1 MSCESS
7 KEPVKVYCVN
17 EGLRNSIGTNTDNIY
32 ASCDFIPLETTNEC
46 ILGRNPSV
54 IFADNKNYI
63 IKSDN
68 NVYVYDANGRF
79 LGEVGRYGKGH
90 GEHGKITSCF
100 YAPQNGIIYICSLG
114 NEIYTY
120 KLDGEFIKKI
130 VIKNHEDCITRA
142 FELIDNNKL
151 IGIRY
156 VYKQI
161 GLQCY
166 ASIYDG
172 NGNIEHDY
180 LLYTDKLTFQQST
193 ESFPIVYSYD
203 GFLKVQ
209 LPFDNKLFEI
219 SIQGDTKY
227 DIFDIEE
234 LLPSR
239 DLIENCDNKRILY
252 EEKCQILD
260 VVETTKH
267 IYMICFYAMKYHS
280 IVIDKMTRHVV
291 FSSSETNPKE
301 TGALEYKNED
311 IHFWPSY
318 SDKNTVYCLVEM
330 YDTKRYHN
338 IQQTNKGDVE
348 VYIMKLQER

>member
-1 MSCESS
+1 MSCESG
-7 KEPVKVYCVN
+7 KESITMFCVN
-17 EGLRNSIGTNTDNIY
+17 EGLRNTIGTNTDSIY
-32 ASCDFIPLETTNEC
+32 TFCDLIPLEITNKC
-46 ILGRNPSV
+46 LLAKNPSV

-79 LGEVGRYGKGH
+79 LGEVGKYGKGH

-130 VIKNHEDCITRA
+130 VIKNHEESITRA
-142 FELIDNNKL
+142 FDLIDNNKL

-156 VYKQI
+156 VYKQT

-166 ASIYDG
+166 ASIYDEY
-172 NGNIEHDY
+172 GNIERDY
-180 LLYTDKLTFQQST
+180 LLYTDRLSFQQT
-193 ESFPIVYSYD
+193 IESFPIVYSYN
-203 GFLKVQ
+203 GILKVK
-209 LPFDNKLFEI
+209 LPFDNKLFGI
-219 SIQGDTKY
+219 FIQEDAKY

-234 LLPSR
+234 LSPSR
-239 DLIENCDNKRILY
+239 DLVENCDNKHILY
-252 EEKCQILD
+252 GEKCQILD
-260 VVETTKH
+260 IVETTKH

-291 FSSSETNPKE
+291 FSNSETNPKE
-301 TGALEYKNED
+301 IGALEYKNED
-311 IHFWPSY
+311 INFWPSY
-318 SDKNTVYCLVEM
+318 SNKDTVYCLVER
-330 YDTKRYHN
+330 YDTKQYHN
-338 IQQTNKGDVE
+338 RQQDSKGDVE
-348 VYIMKLQER
+348 IYITKLQER